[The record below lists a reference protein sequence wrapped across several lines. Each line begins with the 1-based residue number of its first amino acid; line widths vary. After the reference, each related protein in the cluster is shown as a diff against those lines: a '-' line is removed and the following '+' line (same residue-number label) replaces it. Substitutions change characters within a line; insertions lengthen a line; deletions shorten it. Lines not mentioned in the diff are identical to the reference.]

1 VQARVETHLELH
13 RLQRA
18 LQAHTENLE
27 EVVRSRTRELSE
39 AHARL
44 MILDR
49 SKSDFLNLISHEFRS
64 PLNGLLGV
72 GELLLDEASPDSDGA
87 KLRHMF
93 EESSRRILTILEDAL
108 LLTQIEVEAEKFSP
122 EPVPLGSV
130 LVAAI
135 GRAGAFAGSRQVTIE
150 PAPAVVVSVLGEE
163 DLLVKALHSLLE
175 TAVKFSSAGGVVR
188 LSCQLV
194 PDAILVRIESGGS
207 RIPAGALGKFFD
219 LFSIGEAI
227 TPGGDL
233 GLGPPVAYRILSLFG
248 GGVTAENREPSG
260 IRLTASFRRAHPRSG
275 LG

>member
-1 VQARVETHLELH
+1 
-13 RLQRA
+13 
-18 LQAHTENLE
+18 LE
-27 EVVRSRTRELSE
+27 ELVRCRTRELSE

-44 MILDR
+44 QILDR

-72 GELLLDEASPDSDGA
+72 GELLLDEASPSPDGS
-87 KLRHMF
+87 KLRHLC

-108 LLTQIEVEAEKFSP
+108 LLTQIDVEAEKFSP

-130 LVAAI
+130 LSAAV
-135 GRAGAFAGSRQVTIE
+135 GRARAFAGSRQVTIE
-150 PAPAVVVSVLGEE
+150 PPPIVAVSVLGEQ

-175 TAVKFSSAGGVVR
+175 TAVKFSSAGGAVR
-188 LSCQLV
+188 VSCQLI

-207 RIPAGALGKFFD
+207 RIPASALDKFFD

-248 GGVTAENREPSG
+248 GSVTVENREPSG
-260 IRLTASFRRAHPRSG
+260 IQLTASLRRAHLRIGPT
-275 LG
+275 